1 VRFVIDASIAACWC
15 FRDEEDPRADTAFTL
30 LQEESDVIT
39 PFLFWFEIR
48 NAALLGVRRK
58 RITEGEM
65 AAFLSRLENMIIGF
79 AALPETAAV
88 FALAHRHRLSF
99 YDAAYLELAMREGRA
114 LATLDEAIAKAA
126 RAEGTPLIGA

>member
-15 FRDEEDPRADTAFTL
+15 FRDEEHPRADTAFTL

-99 YDAAYLELAMREGRA
+99 YDAAYLELAMREGCA

>member
-1 VRFVIDASIAACWC
+1 MRFVIDASIAACWC
-15 FRDEEDPRADTAFTL
+15 FRDEEDPRADTAFAL
-30 LQEESDVIT
+30 LQEEAAVVT

-48 NAALLGVRRK
+48 NAALLGVRRN

-99 YDAAYLELAMREGRA
+99 YDAAYLELAMREGCA

-126 RAEGTPLIGA
+126 RAEGIPMIGV

>member
-1 VRFVIDASIAACWC
+1 VRLVIDASIAACWC
-15 FRDEEDPRADTAFTL
+15 FRDEEDPRADTAFTV

-99 YDAAYLELAMREGRA
+99 YDAAYLELAMREGCA

>member
-1 VRFVIDASIAACWC
+1 MRLVIDASIAACWC
-15 FRDEEDPRADTAFTL
+15 FRDEEDPRADTAFTV

-99 YDAAYLELAMREGRA
+99 YDAAYLELAMREGCA

>member
-99 YDAAYLELAMREGRA
+99 YAAAYLELAMREGCA